1 MIPSRFG
8 QQNQKEPATSR
19 HCHFYRQTE
28 LAVFR
33 RQPVRE
39 CRPAS
44 RRNRRPNPKKRQGKG
59 EINFAAPILQGRLPA
74 VHGKKGIRAK
84 QGKYIFMFA
93 FDFTPRKRLMKTRK
107 KIVFVVIE
115 QNQRIGRCLQQI
127 RLLHDP
133 IFHGSIK
140 IHITLTGF
148 PRLSFV
154 FRRPYIQRPSESLIF
169 RHRDETEWGRESC
182 LNHRHRNQSPV
193 PFHSISICATARNV
207 RPVFRPKRH
216 GGFRRAGG
224 IRPRP
229 R

>member
-1 MIPSRFG
+1 MPSQSCKAGCPPRTIKKHPCQTRQIYFHVRFRLR
-8 QQNQKEPATSR
+8 SR
-19 HCHFYRQTE
+19 KH
-28 LAVFR
+28 
-33 RQPVRE
+33 
-39 CRPAS
+39 
-44 RRNRRPNPKKRQGKG
+44 
-59 EINFAAPILQGRLPA
+59 
-74 VHGKKGIRAK
+74 
-84 QGKYIFMFA
+84 
-93 FDFTPRKRLMKTRK
+93 LMKIRQ
-107 KIVFVVIE
+107 KIVFTVIE

-127 RLLHDP
+127 RLFHGS

-148 PRLSFV
+148 PVRPSFSDGL
-154 FRRPYIQRPSESLIF
+154 YMQRPSESLIF
-169 RHRDETEWGRESC
+169 RRRDETEWGRESC

-207 RPVFRPKRH
+207 RPKLYPGRR

>member
-8 QQNQKEPATSR
+8 RKNQKESATSR
-19 HCHFYRQTE
+19 HCRFYRQTG

-44 RRNRRPNPKKRQGKG
+44 RRNRRPNPKETAKEEKNKFCHPNPARAGCPPRTVKKHPCQTRQIYFHVRFQLRNLK
-59 EINFAAPILQGRLPA
+59 
-74 VHGKKGIRAK
+74 
-84 QGKYIFMFA
+84 
-93 FDFTPRKRLMKTRK
+93 TPDENPPKNCLCRYRTKSANR
-107 KIVFVVIE
+107 
-115 QNQRIGRCLQQI
+115 GCLQQI
-127 RLLHDP
+127 RLFHGP

-148 PRLSFV
+148 PVCFSFSDGL
-154 FRRPYIQRPSESLIF
+154 YMQRPSESLIF

-182 LNHRHRNQSPV
+182 LNHRHRNQLSV
-193 PFHSISICATARNV
+193 PFRSISICATARNV
-207 RPVFRPKRH
+207 RPKLYPGRR